1 MAVTRLP
8 AHCLSICKS
17 CIVLAPG
24 PFPGLHGDS
33 DALKSLNRWK
43 LLLALTDRND
53 SGTEA

>member
-43 LLLALTDRND
+43 LLFALTDRTD
-53 SGTEA
+53 SGE